1 MSYPTL
7 KLLDDLKKE
16 IQNLVGREISNSF
29 ISKILTGQVSRH
41 FESKKTLVKNYA
53 KKGKVYLISTE
64 VLKEYKKNLKIA
76 FEINYNNSNFEN
88 IFSNYN
94 QNNTLKEYIRSTINN
109 NPQLN
114 LTYFQVINSKEKAY
128 WLGWIFAEGH
138 INKNGGLQV
147 EIGLKDEILVI
158 NFAKA
163 ISYEVTNIIY
173 KNRINNNGVEI
184 DTCLITFQNSCFINY
199 LLDKCLVKGKKSRLI
214 KLPEF
219 GDIHIAQVRELY
231 LAFLLGY
238 FDGDGQQGSS
248 RIYSTSYR
256 FLDQIKIK
264 FNLKSK
270 ISRQIYITKY
280 GSKRFKY
287 SIFLTADLFN
297 EMLNNFQYSL
307 KRKKIKLVDSV
318 LRAQQL
324 ENARE
329 MRNIK
334 FKFTKEELQKL
345 LFEMPK
351 SQIALLHEKKF
362 GITIGRTTVSR
373 YCKHWEL
380 EMPPTNYWRKHKYL
394 ES

>member
-1 MSYPTL
+1 MSYTTL
-7 KLLDDLKKE
+7 QLLDDLKKE

-29 ISKILTGQVSRH
+29 ISKILTGHESRH

-53 KKGKVYLISTE
+53 KKGKVYLISIE
-64 VLKEYKKNLKIA
+64 VLKKYKKNLKIE
-76 FEINYNNSNFEN
+76 FGINYNNSNFSN
-88 IFSNYN
+88 IFSNYS
-94 QNNTLKEYIRSTINN
+94 QNNILNEYIRSTLNN

-114 LTYFQVINSKEKAY
+114 LTYFQFIDSKEKAY

-138 INKNGGLQV
+138 INKNKGLQV
-147 EIGLKDEILVI
+147 EIGLKDEILVL

-163 ISYEVTNIIY
+163 IGFEVTNIIY
-173 KNRINNNGVEI
+173 KKRINNKGIEI
-184 DTCLITFQNSCFINY
+184 DTCLITFQNSCFISY

-214 KLPEF
+214 KLPDF
-219 GDIHIAQVRELY
+219 GDIHIARVRELY
-231 LAFLLGY
+231 LAFLLGH

-248 RIYSTSYR
+248 RIYSISYR
-256 FLDQIKIK
+256 FLDQIKSK

-270 ISRQIYITKY
+270 ISKQIYITKD

-307 KRKKIKLVDSV
+307 KRKRIKLVDSV

-324 ENARE
+324 ENARR
-329 MRNIK
+329 MHKIK

-380 EMPPTNYWRKHKYL
+380 EMPPTNYWRENKYV